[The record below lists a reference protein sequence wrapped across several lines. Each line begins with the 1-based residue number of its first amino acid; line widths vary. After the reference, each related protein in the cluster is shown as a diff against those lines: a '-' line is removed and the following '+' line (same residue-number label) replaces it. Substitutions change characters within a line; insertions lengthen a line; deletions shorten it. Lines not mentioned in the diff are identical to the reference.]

1 MGITRKP
8 SGRFI
13 VGLGAS
19 DLNEYKEV
27 GALKDLFIQLTSD
40 GCTDESQNYLNYL
53 ADYAEYHSGLGEP
66 IMPPGVNVWL
76 SNNGTT
82 TAVEADDLSLEDGTY
97 TICGIT
103 CTDGEW
109 DFSNAGQ
116 QGGGGGSDL
125 PEVDSGDNGKLLTVV
140 SGEWAAAN
148 SPVPT
153 VNSTDN
159 GKVLTVVEGAWSA
172 ASASGGGLLVTMTET
187 ETGYSLDKNYN
198 EISTA
203 LSRGINP
210 VFVFYSGE
218 GGETDCI
225 YYWPAEVYAGD
236 GEYGVYLCQY
246 NEGSLD
252 AYYFSASSAT
262 GILTYTA
269 PVDP

>member
-13 VGLGAS
+13 VGLGVT
-19 DLNEYKEV
+19 DGNDYKEV
-27 GALKDLFIQLTSD
+27 GALKDLFIQLTAD

-53 ADYAEYHSGLGEP
+53 ADYAEYHSGIGEP

-116 QGGGGGSDL
+116 QGGGGSDL
-125 PEVDSGDNGKLLTVV
+125 PSVDSGDNGKLLTVV

-153 VNSTDN
+153 VSSTDN

-172 ASASGGGLLVTMTET
+172 ASASGGGSLKITMTWVEDVAYLDKT
-187 ETGYSLDKNYN
+187 YEDIVTALNQGILPICLSEDEEVVDVTVSPVTGYYQEDVQGDK
-198 EISTA
+198 
-203 LSRGINP
+203 R
-210 VFVFYSGE
+210 
-218 GGETDCI
+218 
-225 YYWPAEVYAGD
+225 YYVSVAGLNFMSD
-236 GEYGVYLCQY
+236 
-246 NEGSLD
+246 
-252 AYYFSASSAT
+252 SAT
-262 GILTYTA
+262 GTLTAT
-269 PVDP
+269 

>member
-125 PEVDSGDNGKLLTVV
+125 PEVDDS
-140 SGEWAAAN
+140 
-148 SPVPT
+148 
-153 VNSTDN
+153 DN

-172 ASASGGGLLVTMTET
+172 ASASGGSGLLEVANPQSGKYTLDGKSYNDVRALLLQGIVPIAHYTVDDNVFPEF
-187 ETGYSLDKNYN
+187 SLLDEIQYN
-198 EISTA
+198 
-203 LSRGINP
+203 
-210 VFVFYSGE
+210 
-218 GGETDCI
+218 
-225 YYWPAEVYAGD
+225 
-236 GEYGVYLCQY
+236 GVYYSVSFKNTFFFESETTDGALQY
-246 NEGSLD
+246 VMD
-252 AYYFSASSAT
+252 
-262 GILTYTA
+262 
-269 PVDP
+269 